1 MSEQLK
7 RTDRRRFFRIS
18 DQIGISYRVLDD
30 VELSQVESLGKP
42 IADLPL
48 LTQYDNKIS
57 ELLKELGETNPVL
70 AELLDTMDK
79 KFNCVIQQLEL
90 ESSIARNLVHG
101 VREVNISAC
110 GLALDLDERLPE
122 RAVVEL
128 QLSLQSKQALISCYG
143 VVVEVAHLQ
152 ESDEYHTRID
162 YCGMT
167 TRDQESLIQHIVQ
180 RQSQLLSEERK
191 ATSL

>member
-1 MSEQLK
+1 MSERSK
-7 RTDRRRFFRIS
+7 NTDRRRFFRIS
-18 DQIGISYRVLDD
+18 DQVGINYRVLDE

-42 IADLPL
+42 IADRPL
-48 LTQYDNKIS
+48 LTQYNNKIS
-57 ELLKELGETNPVL
+57 ELLTVLGETNPLL

-90 ESSIARNLVHG
+90 DSSIARNLVHG

-110 GLALDLDERLPE
+110 GLALELDEQLPE

-128 QLSLQSKQALISCYG
+128 QLSLRTKPALICCYG
-143 VVVEVAHLQ
+143 VVVEVAHL
-152 ESDEYHTRID
+152 EMSDKYHTRID
-162 YCGMT
+162 YCGMS

-180 RQSQLLSEERK
+180 RQSQLLSEERR
-191 ATSL
+191 AASV